1 MEHLR
6 FEIPISKKISLIW
19 TYRVRNVFQQTHWDM
34 HTKSCHKC
42 SHKFPHFH
50 KDRRLTTHIRWYLK
64 RQRGINFLRRYKR
77 NGFFLFGESR
87 LGASKLDCV
96 DSKPQPYQC
105 FLITQWIRKIERTY
119 SISIQRPNLKIVPS
133 RSSLSLEWWANFV
146 FGEERHKFRDKA
158 SVSSHTRVFVFV
170 GTVYLPVFLFFFLCV
185 KNKFSIFLLHSSYFS
200 IIIRHC

>member
-1 MEHLR
+1 
-6 FEIPISKKISLIW
+6 
-19 TYRVRNVFQQTHWDM
+19 M

-96 DSKPQPYQC
+96 DCKLQPYQC

-146 FGEERHKFRDKA
+146 FGE
-158 SVSSHTRVFVFV
+158 SVINFATKLPFQATRVFSSSWVQSIS
-170 GTVYLPVFLFFFLCV
+170 LFF
-185 KNKFSIFLLHSSYFS
+185 YFS
-200 IIIRHC
+200 FYAWKINSVSFFFTVPISL

>member
-1 MEHLR
+1 MEHLH

-96 DSKPQPYQC
+96 DCKLQPYQC
-105 FLITQWIRKIERTY
+105 FLITPSR
-119 SISIQRPNLKIVPS
+119 IQRPNLKIVPS

-146 FGEERHKFRDKA
+146 LGEERHKFRDKA
-158 SVSSHTRVFVFV
+158 CVSNHTRVFVFV
-170 GTVYLPVFLFFFLCV
+170 GTVHLSGFYFSFYAWKINSVSFFFTVPISL
-185 KNKFSIFLLHSSYFS
+185 
-200 IIIRHC
+200 